1 MPPNWKNFL
10 NINIFKDM
18 FDCLCKLQNHVF
30 FFINLSHI
38 YLWYFLNVCLNDQK
52 QNENIPKI
60 KAFEIFIRNK
70 NFKLHDFNSL
80 PLFYSNQATNEREVS
95 INPIIFQICGDIIP
109 DILNSSNLSMSDIQN
124 KWHFINKIW
133 RVVKRELKF

>member
-1 MPPNWKNFL
+1 M
-10 NINIFKDM
+10 
-18 FDCLCKLQNHVF
+18 
-30 FFINLSHI
+30 
-38 YLWYFLNVCLNDQK
+38 CLNDQK

-124 KWHFINKIW
+124 KWHFINKI
-133 RVVKRELKF
+133 